1 MKIQELPFVDLYSQ
15 EYLDGPEAVLGPV
28 RDTAG
33 IAKSARGVEYLTYA
47 NATELLQAD
56 GFGPGRQ
63 RQLQASG
70 AGPGNPLYDT
80 LTRTIVH
87 LEGDPHERQRRSVNR
102 WFTPRKAETWRE
114 EIRGWINNWLDDQ
127 SDSGKIDLFG
137 AVARPLPSSLVCK
150 IIGAPP
156 EDSTR
161 IAAWSD
167 DILSIVDMT
176 PDSFGRV
183 VSAGQQINEFLDVL
197 IAEKRKS
204 PGDDLLSAL
213 IEAEKEGEITAAD
226 MADIVLSIIT
236 GSTDTTT
243 TQICLNLATLQNRPD
258 SRAELKNNPGML
270 SGAVLEL
277 MRFRPGMLS
286 TPRTLLE
293 TDSGHTLPGLDDI
306 DPDLEYMVNIEAAN
320 MDPVVYENPTEL
332 DLHRQFRGRLPMNFG
347 SGTHGCL
354 GRVLSLIEQEEVLR
368 ACLHRWSD
376 YDVLDFHYRGA
387 PTMHFAETFKVAFEP
402 AK

>member
-1 MKIQELPFVDLYSQ
+1 MKIGELPFVDLYSQ
-15 EYLDGPEAVLGPV
+15 EYFDAPETVLGPV

-33 IAKSARGVEYLTYA
+33 IGKSARGVEYLTYA
-47 NATELLQAD
+47 NATALLQAD

-63 RQLQASG
+63 RQLQANG
-70 AGPGNPLYDT
+70 AMPGDPLYNT

-87 LEGDPHERQRRSVNR
+87 LEGDAHDRQRRSVNR

-114 EIRGWINNWLDDQ
+114 EIRGWIDSWLDEH
-127 SDSGKIDLFG
+127 SDSGRIDLFG

-150 IIGAPP
+150 IIGAPM

-176 PDSFGRV
+176 PESFGRV
-183 VSAGQQINEFLDVL
+183 VSAGTQIDEFIGDL
-197 IAEKRKS
+197 ITEKRKS

-213 IEAEKEGEITAAD
+213 IEAEKDGEITASD

-243 TQICLNLATLQNRPD
+243 TQICLNLATLQD
-258 SRAELKNNPGML
+258 RAEDISELRKNPKML

-293 TDSGHTLPGLDDI
+293 SGSGHTLPGLDDI
-306 DPDLEYMVNIEAAN
+306 DPDLEYLVNIEAAN
-320 MDPVVYENPTEL
+320 MDPAVYENPTEL
-332 DLHRQFRGRLPMNFG
+332 NLHRQFRGCLPLNFG

-368 ACLHRWSD
+368 ACLNRWSD
-376 YDVLDFHYRGA
+376 YEVLEFDYRGA
-387 PTMHFAETFKVAFEP
+387 PTMHFAESCRVAFEQ